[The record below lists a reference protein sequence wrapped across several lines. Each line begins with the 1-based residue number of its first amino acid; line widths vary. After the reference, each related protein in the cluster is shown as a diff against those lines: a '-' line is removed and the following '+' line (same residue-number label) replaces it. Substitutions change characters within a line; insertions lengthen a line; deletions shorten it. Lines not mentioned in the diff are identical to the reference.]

1 MVQRIESKN
10 ALINSLLKEIAV
22 LAGITKRL
30 HFHTSHH
37 TFAVRALRRG
47 INIYELSKI
56 MTHSSIKITEIYLNI
71 ANEDL
76 DRAMSEAF
84 D

>member
-30 HFHTSHH
+30 HFHTSRH